1 VGIAELQ
8 QSHRSKLLVPLLI
21 RTMAAIPPGSRQRCS
36 LCQVEIQG
44 MVGGGDLVHFS
55 QGGPGTR
62 AKLWAR
68 VCQYLKNDEQRA
80 QCLNQ
85 DVNLRGTIGPG
96 DYYAEPPAVDL
107 GPALGMPGS
116 TPATDSQTD
125 S

>member
-1 VGIAELQ
+1 MGIAELQ
-8 QSHRSKLLVPLLI
+8 QSHRPKLLVLLLM

-55 QGGPGTR
+55 QGGPGSR

-68 VCQYLKNDEQRA
+68 VCQFLKSDEQRA

-85 DVNLRGTIGPG
+85 DANLRGSVAPS
-96 DYYAEPPAVDL
+96 DYYAEPPAMDL

-116 TPATDSQTD
+116 GPATDS
-125 S
+125 

>member
-1 VGIAELQ
+1 
-8 QSHRSKLLVPLLI
+8 LLVLLLM

-68 VCQYLKNDEQRA
+68 VCQFLKNDEQRA

-85 DVNLRGTIGPG
+85 DLNLRGSVAPS

-116 TPATDSQTD
+116 GSASDGQSDS
-125 S
+125 

>member
-1 VGIAELQ
+1 MGIAELQ
-8 QSHRSKLLVPLLI
+8 QSHRPKLLVLLLM
-21 RTMAAIPPGSRQRCS
+21 RTMAAIPPGIRQRCS

-68 VCQYLKNDEQRA
+68 VCQYLKSEEQRA

-85 DVNLRGTIGPG
+85 DPNLRGTVGPN

-107 GPALGMPGS
+107 GPALGMPASGS
-116 TPATDSQTD
+116 ASDGTDS
-125 S
+125 